1 MTSGRFT
8 VSALL
13 EPASDFSCTRWPLHM
28 TVVGNFVL
36 EDSTYDVRD
45 FLVDVTASHPPLTL
59 LGGQDAWLAGET
71 LVTRVRP
78 NVALTELHREL
89 CHGLLLLGARF
100 EASVQIMQH
109 FAPHVAVQK
118 TTRLREGDT
127 VTVGQLALI
136 DRASGGDPTSH
147 EIIARGQLQ
156 DLAALR

>member
-13 EPASDFSCTRWPLHM
+13 EPASDFSHNRWPLHL
-28 TVVGNFVL
+28 TVVGNFAL
-36 EDSTYDVRD
+36 EGSTYDVRD

-59 LGGQDAWLAGET
+59 VGGREDWLADGT
-71 LVTRVRP
+71 LVTRIEP

-100 EASVQIMQH
+100 ESSVQIMQH
-109 FAPHVAVQK
+109 FAPHVAVKK
-118 TTRLREGDT
+118 TARLREGDT

-136 DRASGGDPTSH
+136 DCAPGGDWTSRA
-147 EIIARGQLQ
+147 IVARGKLL
-156 DLAALR
+156 DLAAVR